1 MKKIGITTTVPVE
14 VLIAAGYQP
23 IDLNNVLVSDP
34 DPGRLITIAERA
46 GFPLNCCSWIKGIYG
61 VCLDSDIRDVLCVT
75 SGDCSNTIMLMEV
88 LKLKGL
94 NAIPFAYPESPDY
107 RQMKIV
113 LEKLAATLGATLE
126 AAEKVRKDLQPARS
140 LALKLDELTWKENLV
155 SGWENHLWLVSASD
169 FNQDFHKYRREL
181 HNLSE
186 VCSRRQPYPSG
197 QLRLAYIGVPSV
209 YARELY
215 NFTEKHGARVV
226 LNEVQRQFAMPE
238 PGQSLAEQYSNYTY
252 PYSIHER
259 LRDIKTEIMRRRVDG
274 VIHYVQ
280 AFCHRGIGDIIF
292 RDAID
297 LPMLMLEGN
306 ADFFLNNHVKTR
318 IEAFLDMIQRSRS
331 RLKNIRQGKLEG
343 ADAPSINIPP
353 YLHPSLVKNPREGGY
368 RGIGSLKKLSE

>member
-23 IDLNNVLVSDP
+23 IDLNNILVSDP
-34 DPGRLITIAERA
+34 NPGRLITIAERA

-61 VCLDSDIRDVLCVT
+61 VCMDSGIQDIICVT
-75 SGDCSNTIMLMEV
+75 TGDCSNTIMLMET

-94 NAIPFAYPESPDY
+94 NAIPFAYPDSPDHY
-107 RQMKIV
+107 LMQHT
-113 LEKLAATLGATLE
+113 LEGLATTLGTTLE
-126 AAEKVRKDLQPARS
+126 AANKVRDELQSARDIV
-140 LALKLDELTWKENLV
+140 LKLDELTWRENTV

-169 FNQDFHKYRREL
+169 FNQDFRKYYREL
-181 HNLSE
+181 NNL
-186 VCSRRQPYPSG
+186 VDTCSQRQPYPTE

-215 NFTEKHGARVV
+215 PFIEKHGARVV
-226 LNEVQRQFAMPE
+226 FNEVQRQFAMPE
-238 PGQSLAEQYSNYTY
+238 PGQSLAEQYSSYTY

-259 LRDIKTEIMRRRVDG
+259 LRDIKAELLQRQING

-297 LPMLMLEGN
+297 LPILTLEGN
-306 ADFFLNNHVKTR
+306 DDFFLNSHIKTR
-318 IEAFLDMIQRSRS
+318 IEAFLDMLQRSRS
-331 RLKNIRQGKLEG
+331 FLRKDKYSQ
-343 ADAPSINIPP
+343 A
-353 YLHPSLVKNPREGGY
+353 
-368 RGIGSLKKLSE
+368 LKK